1 MWNYL
6 PKFELSDLSTYVF
19 LCFALMAFIQ
29 LIYTL
34 FIFGRLAFHA
44 SNKEELSTDL
54 PPVSVIIAARNESEN
69 LFKFLPFILEQ
80 DYPNFEV
87 IIVNHQSIDDSKYIL
102 NAYAQQYPQLKIIEI
117 ERSKHIKFGKKLPLT
132 LGIKGASHEHLV
144 FTDADCKPA
153 SNLWLRSMAA
163 RFNEKKQIVIGY
175 GPLKKKKGFVN
186 RIIRF
191 DTAWIA
197 MSYFSMAKAGMPY
210 MGIGRNMAYTKS
222 VFNSVDGFKSHYG
235 LASGDDDLFI
245 QDAAR
250 KGNYTI
256 NIDENAY
263 CISPAAKTLE
273 EWAKQKS
280 RHYTTSSKY
289 RVFKKAMLGIY
300 PFTLLVM
307 LISFVSLLFNREYV
321 WLTLAIFLVI
331 LIVKWIVLGKAFKK
345 LKANSYAAFM
355 PIWDLFYAV
364 WTPIMYYTVNKKD
377 NDKW

>member
-44 SNKEELSTDL
+44 SKKEVLRNDL

-300 PFTLLVM
+300 PFTLLAM

>member
-6 PKFELSDLSTYVF
+6 PKFDFGDLSTYVF
-19 LCFALMAFIQ
+19 LGFALMASIQ

-34 FIFGRLAFHA
+34 FIFGKLAFHKRK
-44 SNKEELSTDL
+44 KEVLSDEL
-54 PPVSVIIAARNESEN
+54 PPLSVIIAARNESEN

-87 IIVNHQSIDDSKYIL
+87 IIVNHQSVDDSKYIL
-102 NAYAQQYPQLKIIEI
+102 NAYARQYSHLRVIEI
-117 ERSKHIKFGKKLPLT
+117 ERNIHIKFGKKLPLT
-132 LGIKGASHEHLV
+132 LGIKGANYEHLI

-153 SNLWLRSMAA
+153 SNQWLRSMAA
-163 RFNEKKQIVIGY
+163 RFNDQKQIVIGY

-186 RIIRF
+186 RVIRF

-197 MSYFSMAKAGMPY
+197 MSYFSMAKAGIPY
-210 MGIGRNMAYTKS
+210 MGIGRNIAYTKS
-222 VFNSVDGFKSHYG
+222 VFESVDGFKSHYG

-245 QDAAR
+245 QDAAK

-256 NIDENAY
+256 NIDKDSY
-263 CISPAAKTLE
+263 CHSPAAKTLE
-273 EWAKQKS
+273 DWAKQKA

-289 RVFKKAMLGIY
+289 KVFKKLMLGIY

-307 LISFVSLLFNREYV
+307 LISFVSLLFNREYI
-321 WLTLAIFLVI
+321 WLSLAIFLLI

-355 PIWDLFYAV
+355 PIWDLFYAI
-364 WTPIMYYTVNKKD
+364 WTPIMYYTVNKTD